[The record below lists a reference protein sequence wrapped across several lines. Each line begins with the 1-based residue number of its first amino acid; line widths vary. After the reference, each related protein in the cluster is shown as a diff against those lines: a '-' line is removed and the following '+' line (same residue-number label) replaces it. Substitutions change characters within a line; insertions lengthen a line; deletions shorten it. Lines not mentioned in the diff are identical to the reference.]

1 MFVKR
6 NHSIPFSL
14 LFSPAIR
21 NGRTGKIK
29 SGLQRRTYHLNLIGI
44 ENIRIR
50 VELLCE
56 GTVIVGDIK
65 TKNDIRIDGII
76 KGKIIT
82 SGRLVV
88 GNTAKIEG
96 NIDCCN
102 VDVLGVV
109 LGDIQASGTVSLK
122 SSAKVIGNIVSSV
135 LSFEPGVIFNGNC
148 QMTKKEGREPAKE

>member
-1 MFVKR
+1 MSKENPGNAV
-6 NHSIPFSL
+6 NL
-14 LFSPAIR
+14 LS
-21 NGRTGKIK
+21 
-29 SGLQRRTYHLNLIGI
+29 
-44 ENIRIR
+44 
-50 VELLCE
+50 E

-96 NIDCCN
+96 NIDCVN

-109 LGDIQASGTVSLK
+109 LGDILASGAVALK
-122 SSAKVIGNIVSSV
+122 APAKIIGNICSS
-135 LSFEPGVIFNGNC
+135 SISIEPGVMFNGNC
-148 QMTKKEGREPAKE
+148 QMLKKDGRTQDASKE

>member
-1 MFVKR
+1 M
-6 NHSIPFSL
+6 
-14 LFSPAIR
+14 
-21 NGRTGKIK
+21 GK
-29 SGLQRRTYHLNLIGI
+29 
-44 ENIRIR
+44 ENRGYA
-50 VELLCE
+50 VNLLCE
-56 GTVIVGDIK
+56 GRVIVGDIK

-122 SSAKVIGNIVSSV
+122 SSAKVIGNLGSSV
-135 LSFEPGVIFNGNC
+135 LSLEPRVIFNGNC
-148 QMTKKEGREPAKE
+148 QMTKKEGREPAKDYLNECFNFDSGALCMDWFSGKTYGGDRW

>member
-1 MFVKR
+1 M
-6 NHSIPFSL
+6 
-14 LFSPAIR
+14 
-21 NGRTGKIK
+21 GK
-29 SGLQRRTYHLNLIGI
+29 
-44 ENIRIR
+44 ENPGNA
-50 VELLCE
+50 VNLLCE

-122 SSAKVIGNIVSSV
+122 SSAKGIGKIVSSV
-135 LSFEPGVIFNGNC
+135 LSTDRGWKLKGNC
-148 QMTKKEGREPAKE
+148 QMIKKEGREPAKE

>member
-1 MFVKR
+1 M
-6 NHSIPFSL
+6 
-14 LFSPAIR
+14 
-21 NGRTGKIK
+21 GK
-29 SGLQRRTYHLNLIGI
+29 
-44 ENIRIR
+44 ENPGNA
-50 VELLCE
+50 VNLLCE

-82 SGRLVV
+82 SGILVV

-122 SSAKVIGNIVSSV
+122 SSAKSDWKYCFICTLDRTGSDIQWQLPND
-135 LSFEPGVIFNGNC
+135 
-148 QMTKKEGREPAKE
+148 KKRGA

>member
-1 MFVKR
+1 M
-6 NHSIPFSL
+6 
-14 LFSPAIR
+14 
-21 NGRTGKIK
+21 GK
-29 SGLQRRTYHLNLIGI
+29 
-44 ENIRIR
+44 ENPGNA
-50 VELLCE
+50 VNLLCE

-102 VDVLGVV
+102 
-109 LGDIQASGTVSLK
+109 GDIQASGTVSLK

-135 LSFEPGVIFNGNC
+135 LSIEPGVIFNGNC

>member
-1 MFVKR
+1 M
-6 NHSIPFSL
+6 
-14 LFSPAIR
+14 
-21 NGRTGKIK
+21 GK
-29 SGLQRRTYHLNLIGI
+29 
-44 ENIRIR
+44 ENPGNA
-50 VELLCE
+50 VNLLCE

-122 SSAKVIGNIVSSV
+122 SSAKVSGNIVSSV
-135 LSFEPGVIFNGNC
+135 LSIEPGVIFNGNC